1 MSRFSQPQ
9 LISPPTPP
17 PPFSSEA
24 FNVIGEEVHCC
35 EGLGFLPAA
44 RPACPQLLTFL
55 STLPSLPFLQVY
67 FPFQRLL
74 KSFLSNFPL
83 NLFFFQDEL
92 FHLLSVGDP
101 DQ

>member
-1 MSRFSQPQ
+1 MPRFSPPQ
-9 LISPPTPP
+9 LIFP
-17 PPFSSEA
+17 PPFSLEA

-67 FPFQRLL
+67 FPLSVLSFQMYL
-74 KSFLSNFPL
+74 KNFLFEFSLKP
-83 NLFFFQDEL
+83 
-92 FHLLSVGDP
+92 LLSF
-101 DQ
+101 Q